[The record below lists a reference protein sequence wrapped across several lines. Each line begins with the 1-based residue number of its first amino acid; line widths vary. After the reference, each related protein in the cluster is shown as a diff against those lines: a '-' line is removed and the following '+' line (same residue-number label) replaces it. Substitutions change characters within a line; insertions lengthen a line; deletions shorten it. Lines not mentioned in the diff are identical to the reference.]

1 MPFGGPVIK
10 PKKLLIITSSGGGGL
25 LQTAN
30 AKEQEA
36 RAADPNVHIVR
47 KDILKDWLGQVFG
60 KFCSES
66 YNSAQRKGNLA
77 AIRFFISSQYILD
90 FFAWPYF
97 FLRALQTLFKEDAD
111 HIIDTQPLGT
121 SAILKA
127 LRIYN
132 RKRGKRVLLQKV
144 LVDLPTKSAT
154 HFFRTIKTLSKKDRS
169 YLQLTSIAP
178 LLDEGQTAEAFWQKN
193 CGLSE
198 KEIHYEDYYVRQSFK
213 KFQHKKRS
221 AKEPFPLFL
230 RFKNEEELGLMKKAF
245 ERGALPGTVKGGEVH
260 FSIPP
265 KDRLI
270 TILLGS
276 QPASEATF
284 NYVLNFIQLCQV
296 ESPKTPCH
304 IFVFCSGH
312 ECLSQCLF
320 QKVSDTIAGMKEY
333 PRHVTVVPF
342 SFQNDDCVAPL
353 FFRSDLTCTRS
364 GGQTAMEL
372 MCIGTGE
379 MWIHSETKKDPE
391 QNEDLTLEQ
400 LLAGIPG
407 WEAANA
413 LYLCKVRS
421 ARIVTP
427 DTIAPIAKKCF
438 QASENTDRAA
448 QRIESM
454 A

>member
-1 MPFGGPVIK
+1 MPFRAPPLK

-36 RAADPNVHIVR
+36 RAADPNIQIVR
-47 KDILKDWLGQVFG
+47 KDILEDWLGAVFG
-60 KFCSES
+60 KWCSEA

-77 AIRFFISSQYILD
+77 AIRFFISSQYLLD

-97 FLRALQTLFKEDAD
+97 FLRALQTLFKEEAD
-111 HIIDTQPLGT
+111 HIIDTQPIGT

-132 RKRGKRVLLQKV
+132 WKRGKEVRLQKV

-154 HFFRTIKTLSKKDRS
+154 HFFRTIKTLSKKDRFC
-169 YLQLTSIAP
+169 LQLTSIAP
-178 LLDEGQTAEAFWQKN
+178 LLEEGQTAEDFWQKN

-221 AKEPFPLFL
+221 LEENFSLFL
-230 RFKNEEELGLMKKAF
+230 RFKNEEELSLMKKAY
-245 ERGALPGTVKGGEVH
+245 ERGPLSAKVLGNEVH

-265 KDRLI
+265 KERLI

-276 QPASEATF
+276 QPAGEATF
-284 NYVLNFIQLCQV
+284 NYVMHFLQLCKA
-296 ESPKTPCH
+296 EAPTTPCH
-304 IFVFCSGH
+304 IFVFCAGH
-312 ECLSQCLF
+312 ESLSRCLF
-320 QKVSDTIAGMKEY
+320 QKVASTVAGMKDY

-342 SFQNDDCVAPL
+342 SFQNDDCIAPL

-372 MCIGTGE
+372 MCISSGE

-391 QNEDLTLEQ
+391 QNGDLTLEQ
-400 LLAGIPG
+400 LLSGIPG

-427 DTIAPIAKKCF
+427 ETIAPIAKHVFKT
-438 QASENTDRAA
+438 ASAPEPREA
-448 QRIESM
+448 IESL